1 MAKSMSQQQLKS
13 VKSKITTVKTK
24 ASPVK
29 VQKKTGTSVKT
40 PVKDQKVDAQAQ
52 TQAEAQNVTVVVKD
66 HKLDAKMTTKAKPS
80 LKVVSNPKVFEKE
93 DILRKVAKETRFPL
107 KHVRLI
113 VDETLGQ
120 IQHGLKTG
128 HDVRLALFGKF
139 RVRTVSGGFIK
150 HIITGERLSYAPS
163 TSIGF
168 KPSQTLKRKIKTHKK
183 AAA

>member
-1 MAKSMSQQQLKS
+1 MSQQQLKA

-29 VQKKTGTSVKT
+29 MQKKTSL
-40 PVKDQKVDAQAQ
+40 PVKAPVKEQKVDIQ
-52 TQAEAQNVTVVVKD
+52 EDVQNVTVIVKD
-66 HKLDAKMTTKAKPS
+66 HKLDPKTPTKAKPS
-80 LKVVSNPKVFEKE
+80 SKTVSNPKVFEKE

-128 HDVRLALFGKF
+128 HDVRLTFFGKF
-139 RVRTVSGGFIK
+139 RVRTLSGGFIK
-150 HIITGERLSYAPS
+150 HIITGQRLSYAPS
-163 TSIGF
+163 TTIGF
-168 KPSQTLKRKIKTHKK
+168 KPSQTLKRKIKTNKK
-183 AAA
+183 AVA

>member
-1 MAKSMSQQQLKS
+1 MSQQQLKS

-24 ASPVK
+24 ARPVK
-29 VQKKTGTSVKT
+29 VQKKTSLSVNH
-40 PVKDQKVDAQAQ
+40 PVKEQKVDP
-52 TQAEAQNVTVVVKD
+52 QAEAQNVMVVVKD
-66 HKLDAKMTTKAKPS
+66 HKLDAKMATKAKPS
-80 LKVVSNPKVFEKE
+80 SKTVSNPKVFEKE

-128 HDVRLALFGKF
+128 HDVRLAFFGKF

-163 TSIGF
+163 TTIGF
-168 KPSQTLKRKIKTHKK
+168 KPSQTLKRKIKTNKK

>member
-1 MAKSMSQQQLKS
+1 MSQQQLKS
-13 VKSKITTVKTK
+13 VKRKITTVKTK

-29 VQKKTGTSVKT
+29 VQKKTSL
-40 PVKDQKVDAQAQ
+40 PVKPPVKEQKVNAQ
-52 TQAEAQNVTVVVKD
+52 EDVQNVTVIVKD
-66 HKLDAKMTTKAKPS
+66 HKLDAKTPTQAKPS
-80 LKVVSNPKVFEKE
+80 LKGVSNPKVFEKE

-128 HDVRLALFGKF
+128 HDVRLAFFGKF

-183 AAA
+183 AA

>member
-1 MAKSMSQQQLKS
+1 MSQQQLKS

-29 VQKKTGTSVKT
+29 E
-40 PVKDQKVDAQAQ
+40 QKVNAQ
-52 TQAEAQNVTVVVKD
+52 EDVQNVTVVKD
-66 HKLDAKMTTKAKPS
+66 HKLDAKTPTKAKPS
-80 LKVVSNPKVFEKE
+80 IKTVSHPKVFEKE

-128 HDVRLALFGKF
+128 HDVRLAFFGKF

-168 KPSQTLKRKIKTHKK
+168 KPSQTLKRKIKTNKK
-183 AAA
+183 VAA

>member
-1 MAKSMSQQQLKS
+1 MSQQQLKT
-13 VKSKITTVKTK
+13 VKSKITSVKTK

-29 VQKKTGTSVKT
+29 VQKKTGTSVKN

-52 TQAEAQNVTVVVKD
+52 TQSEAQNVTVIVKD
-66 HKLDAKMTTKAKPS
+66 HKLDAEKATKTKPS
-80 LKVVSNPKVFEKE
+80 LKAISNPKVFEKE

-128 HDVRLALFGKF
+128 YDVRLTFFGKF

-150 HIITGERLSYAPS
+150 QS
-163 TSIGF
+163 
-168 KPSQTLKRKIKTHKK
+168 SQGKDSLMPRQQ
-183 AAA
+183 ALALNPPRP